1 MKISGALSS
10 PIDLSLNSGS
20 VCAAQ
25 GSCHIFI
32 GSPSSCQGPETAL
45 QQKATMIRGLTP
57 FFPPF
62 SGTSAALCCPAW
74 CRLSKHGCCIFL
86 SSCVLLCG
94 GGDSLVLVT
103 YHGQKAETRH
113 WLLKTFSDPWKC
125 LMLWTCIVFVWC
137 SIPCVSIHLYLK
149 FTLKC
154 PAFQTHDSTKVN
166 ISIAFLRR
174 YGWECVEGN
183 CLVCGSH
190 SIVPAVS
197 H

>member
-1 MKISGALSS
+1 MPGPRNCFAAESYHDQRAH
-10 PIDLSLNSGS
+10 PI
-20 VCAAQ
+20 
-25 GSCHIFI
+25 
-32 GSPSSCQGPETAL
+32 
-45 QQKATMIRGLTP
+45 
-57 FFPPF
+57 FPPF

-74 CRLSKHGCCIFL
+74 GRLSKHGCCIFL

-103 YHGQKAETRH
+103 YHGQKVETRH
-113 WLLKTFSDPWKC
+113 WLVKGSDQYPWKG
-125 LMLWTCIVFVWC
+125 LMLWTCIVFLWC

-154 PAFQTHDSTKVN
+154 PAFQTHGRTKVN

-174 YGWECVEGN
+174 CGWECVEGN

-190 SIVPAVS
+190 SIVPAAS
-197 H
+197 L